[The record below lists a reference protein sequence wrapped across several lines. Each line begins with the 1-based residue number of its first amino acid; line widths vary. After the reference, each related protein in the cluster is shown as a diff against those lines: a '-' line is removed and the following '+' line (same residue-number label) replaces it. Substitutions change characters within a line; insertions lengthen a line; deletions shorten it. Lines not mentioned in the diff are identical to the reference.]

1 MSGSR
6 AVVEP
11 RTRRRTL
18 PGFTLLEMML
28 VVIIIGIL
36 ATVVVVNLAGG
47 AGEARKGAT
56 VTTISQVKS
65 AITQYYGK
73 YGAYPMTLSQ
83 LAAGSNPLLEKVP
96 KDAWKRDLV
105 YVPPPGIE
113 PGRPYSLFSLGED
126 GQQGTPDDINV
137 WTMDEME

>member
-105 YVPPPGIE
+105 YITPGLE
-113 PGRPYSLFSLGED
+113 GRPYTLYSLGED
-126 GQQGTPDDINV
+126 GLANTADDIDV
-137 WTMDEME
+137 WRLDESE